1 MCGCF
6 VIALGAFFPRVALVI
21 LWIFTNAVSYTFKA
35 NWLLPLLGLIFL
47 PFTTLT
53 YVLLYWWLVGPGEPM
68 PVFAW
73 FLVVLAFIIDI
84 GAYVGGARSRTT
96 TAQA

>member
-6 VIALGAFFPRVALVI
+6 VIALGAFFPRVALVV
-21 LWIFTNAVSYTFKA
+21 LWLFTDAVGWAFPG
-35 NWLLPLLGLIFL
+35 NWILPLLGLIFL

-53 YVLLYWWLVGPGEPM
+53 YVLLYWWLAAPAGAL

-73 FLVVLAFIIDI
+73 FLVILAFVIDI
-84 GAYVGGARSRTT
+84 GAYVGGARSRTS
-96 TAQA
+96 TAAA